1 MILSTRM
8 AQDFPAVKF
17 YSAAPGAVLYQDQA
31 TLDKFRIPYQVSQ
44 RFSSTFSHLNPR
56 FNRRVESQNLALARV
71 YDHHRI
77 RSAALRPGQRQR
89 PKLRLIIHGDTNFQ
103 CHIKGCGRT
112 FDRNYMFKAHL
123 AKHDTSRYRQFACS
137 FHDCTKIFARK
148 VDLQRHYSSVHM
160 RERKHCCI
168 FCNRSY
174 ARKDT
179 LRR

>member
-44 RFSSTFSHLNPR
+44 RFSSTFSDLNPR

-123 AKHDTSRYRQFACS
+123 VKHDTSRYRPFACS